1 MYPYSGSV
9 FCYNFISADIASN
22 GAGCSNRFIIICF
35 HLYLF
40 LQAYQKA
47 GSNTYLVIVIC
58 IMAKD
63 KFEVS
68 IDLMINKGG
77 GNIGKLLLLTLY
89 EQEKSN
95 W

>member
-1 MYPYSGSV
+1 
-9 FCYNFISADIASN
+9 
-22 GAGCSNRFIIICF
+22 
-35 HLYLF
+35 
-40 LQAYQKA
+40 
-47 GSNTYLVIVIC
+47 
-58 IMAKD
+58 MAKD

-77 GNIGKLLLLTLY
+77 GNIGELLLLTLY